1 VSLQSKCRQQRR
13 KMRWPYIAANGRV
26 VKSFRLAFKT
36 KPFNVLHESRFDVNK
51 LPRKVNKSKT
61 QSDPTG
67 EIEPKA
73 KI

>member
-51 LPRKVNKSKT
+51 SKT